1 MLGEDERERHNYKVE
16 PEIRITRTCG
26 SGGWRG
32 RTGSDPQN
40 SRGNVRPGLCL
51 AKPENPIKKSIIY
64 HRPPHKSMFSSSKPV
79 VENTEENRQICRKY
93 CTICQ
98 NYKHHSLEKY
108 QPTELFCGCGTS
120 SAPSMK
126 EIGCFCPACELFSKN
141 HLRGGYFCVRH

>member
-1 MLGEDERERHNYKVE
+1 ME
-16 PEIRITRTCG
+16 PEIRITADVREERVQ
-26 SGGWRG
+26 GGDRKRAQGWEV
-32 RTGSDPQN
+32 DNEPW
-40 SRGNVRPGLCL
+40 LFF
-51 AKPENPIKKSIIY
+51 AKPKNSIKKSIIL
-64 HRPPHKSMFSSSKPV
+64 HHTFHKSMFSSSKPV

-98 NYKHHSLEKY
+98 NYKRHSLEKY

-126 EIGCFCPACELFSKN
+126 EIGCFCPACELFSKH